1 MPSLYNDIIKENTNY
16 QLNLHYKFFSVKKK
30 DNILKNN
37 VKKVLYL
44 TYLGVLKV
52 LFSSRTGNAESFQ
65 HWCAKVLF
73 TTQLGSDEDK
83 YELVKSMFGGASI
96 QAIKEAFKVSSG
108 KTPCVYLFA
117 LGYANEL
124 LKTDKYSKDT
134 LLYKFGN
141 TDDLP
146 RRSKEHERHY
156 KKQFNI
162 DHIEL
167 MLFSVI
173 DPKYIVDAENS
184 LKKFFQNNIISY
196 ENSTE
201 LIVLNKSDYDK
212 TIQHY
217 KLIKNSY
224 IGCYLEM
231 QDKIDKLERRLKDLQ
246 NEYDLTKEKL
256 TNSNML
262 LQEKHNTEIEKLTN
276 SNMLLQEKHNTEI
289 EKLTN
294 SNILLQQK
302 HNTEIEKYKSQ
313 IKELDYKLMLK
324 DKEIEILNIKLNNH

>member
-1 MPSLYNDIIKENTNY
+1 
-16 QLNLHYKFFSVKKK
+16 
-30 DNILKNN
+30 
-37 VKKVLYL
+37 
-44 TYLGVLKV
+44 
-52 LFSSRTGNAESFQ
+52 
-65 HWCAKVLF
+65 
-73 TTQLGSDEDK
+73 
-83 YELVKSMFGGASI
+83 MFGGASI

-201 LIVLNKSDYDK
+201 LIILNKSDYDK

-262 LQEKHNTEIEKLTN
+262 LQEKHNNEIEKLTN
-276 SNMLLQEKHNTEI
+276 LNMLLQEKHNTEI

-294 SNILLQQK
+294 SNMLLQEK
-302 HNTEIEKYKSQ
+302 HNNEIEKYKSQ

-324 DKEIEILNIKLNNH
+324 DKDIEILNIKLNNYLKN